1 MKHHNK
7 KANQYKAILS
17 NPWVLLFFAFIVAL
31 GYSYWID
38 GKENLFYG
46 SLAVAIMRVS
56 IATVIIFGSR
66 LGLKLLFSSPSETKA
81 SVAPVPNIDKRSD
94 LIPEPVSS
102 NDTLN
107 SIAGYTEVKRSI
119 EFIIKMLKD
128 PEIAK
133 NANIPKGIL
142 LYGPPGT
149 GKTMFARAIAGEV
162 DIPFFS
168 VNASQFTD
176 RLVGQG
182 ARNVRNLYAA
192 ARRYPVSVV
201 FVDEIDAIGTS
212 RGESNENQEARQ
224 TLNALLSE
232 LDGFGKDG
240 PIVLTIAATNAFGHL
255 DKALIRPGRFDRKIL
270 IPSPGKDDRREIL
283 QLHAKGKAF
292 ANNIDFEQLAL
303 MTENF
308 SCAMLATFVN
318 EAAIASASA
327 GNDNI
332 TWEDIDVAL
341 TRTLT
346 NGEPLHIN
354 DPEERRV
361 TAYHEAGHALA
372 GKILLGQVIAK
383 TTIIGSTSGSMGW
396 TLRVDPDGDPS
407 GPITK
412 NELENSI
419 ITLYAGKA
427 AEEFAGYPASAGC
440 KEDLDKASELIRS
453 YFLEYGF
460 GATLVNTGGDSLM
473 ANGLSIAAQ
482 QLSSRLYNEAVTFLK
497 KHSQEVDA
505 VAAALLKNESLVDND
520 INKIMEDLY
529 GNYGSM

>member
-1 MKHHNK
+1 MKKHNK
-7 KANQYKAILS
+7 KAKYFKAILS
-17 NPWVLLFFAFIVAL
+17 NPWILLLFAVVVTL
-31 GYSYWID
+31 GYSYFVD
-38 GKENLFYG
+38 GRENLFYG
-46 SLAVAIMRVS
+46 SFPIAIMRVS
-56 IATVIIFGSR
+56 IATAIIFGGR
-66 LGLKLLFSSPSETKA
+66 VCFKLLDSKPTA
-81 SVAPVPNIDKRSD
+81 AVANTVPMPTIDKRSD
-94 LIPEPVSS
+94 MIPEPVSS
-102 NDTLN
+102 SDNLN
-107 SIAGYTEVKRSI
+107 SIAGYAEVKKSI
-119 EFIIKMLKD
+119 GFIIKMLMD
-128 PEIAK
+128 PDLTK
-133 NANIPKGIL
+133 NVNIPKGLL

-162 DIPFFS
+162 NIPFFS

-192 ARRYPVSVV
+192 ARQYPVSVV

-212 RGESNENQEARQ
+212 RGGSNENQEARQ

-240 PIVLTIAATNAFGHL
+240 PIVLTIAATNDFDHL
-255 DKALIRPGRFDRKIL
+255 DQALIRPGRFDRKIL
-270 IPSPGKDDRREIL
+270 IPSPGKDDRHEIL
-283 QLHAKGKAF
+283 QLHAKGKTF
-292 ANNIDFEQLAL
+292 ASDVDFDQLAL

-318 EAAIASASA
+318 EAAIASASV
-327 GNDNI
+327 GRDMI

-346 NGEPLHIN
+346 NGEPVRIN
-354 DPEERRV
+354 DPAEREA

-396 TLRVDPDGDPS
+396 TLRVDPDGDLS

-419 ITLYAGKA
+419 IALYAGKA

-440 KEDLDKASELIRS
+440 KEDLDKASDLIHK
-453 YFLEYGF
+453 YFLDYGF
-460 GATLVNTGGDSLM
+460 GNTLVNTGGDSLM
-473 ANGLSIAAQ
+473 ANGLSAVAQ
-482 QLSSRLYNEAVTFLK
+482 QLSTELYNKATMFLK
-497 KHSQEVDA
+497 ENSKQLTAIAE
-505 VAAALLKNESLVDND
+505 ALMEKESLKDND
-520 INKIMEDLY
+520 INNILKGD
-529 GNYGSM
+529 S